1 MHTAKL
7 DWITPNPE
15 EVIARH
21 ARVSTKQPDREEY
34 KKLLKFCIKHG
45 HWSIFEQA
53 SASFEILTTRAISP
67 QILRHR
73 TANFQELSQRYS
85 NPWEVLEELDIQA
98 TDFSIR
104 QQAENNRQSSSAELP
119 FHIQKQFRERV
130 ELLDKSAR
138 NLYEDML
145 SAGVARECARN
156 VLPLYTPSR
165 LHMAAPLRT
174 FLHFV
179 GLRGQSSTQLE
190 HRKIALC
197 IGRQLKIEVPTVVEA
212 ILELLITT
220 VDESP
225 LEGWRSVK

>member
-7 DWITPNPE
+7 DWITPNAE
-15 EVIARH
+15 SVIARH
-21 ARVSTKQPDREEY
+21 ARVSTKDPNREEY
-34 KKLLKFCIKHG
+34 KRLLKFCIKHG

-85 NPWEVLEELDIQA
+85 NPWEVLEEIDLPA

-104 QQAENNRQSSSAELP
+104 RQAEKNRQSSSSELP
-119 FHIQKQFRERV
+119 YEIQSQFRRRI
-130 ELLDKSAR
+130 ELFDKTAR
-138 NLYEDML
+138 HLYEDML
-145 SAGVARECARN
+145 GAGVARECARN
-156 VLPLYTPSR
+156 VLPLYTPTR

-174 FLHFV
+174 FIHYV
-179 GLRGQSSTQLE
+179 GLRGQSDTQLE

-197 IGRQLKIEVPTVVEA
+197 IGRQIKLQVPTVVEA
-212 ILELLITT
+212 ILDLLITS
-220 VDESP
+220 DESP
-225 LEGWRSVK
+225 LEGWRFLR